1 LLDLARRRKLQP
13 GPDINPYA
21 PPTEL
26 ADRGLD
32 FGAPTS
38 SLSFGPLA
46 TRSQRFVAS
55 VLDNLFALLACA
67 PLALVV
73 AAWDAHED
81 LIPIALMFGF
91 VLFTIFQSVIIAQSG
106 QSLGKKLLKIKI
118 VRPDGSVPGFVQGVV
133 VRYWLMTMMSAVCNL
148 VGLIDALLIFREDQ
162 RTLHDHM
169 AGTNVIQVQ

>member
-1 LLDLARRRKLQP
+1 LQP

-32 FGAPTS
+32 FVAPDS

-46 TRSQRFVAS
+46 TRSQRFLGS
-55 VLDNLFALLACA
+55 LLDNIFALLACA
-67 PLALVV
+67 PAAIVAAALDASEDIIGVALVC
-73 AAWDAHED
+73 
-81 LIPIALMFGF
+81 GF
-91 VLFTIFQSVIIAQSG
+91 VLFAIYQSVIIAQSG

-118 VRPDGSVPGFVQGVV
+118 VRPDGSVPGFVQGVL
-133 VRYWLMTMMSAVCNL
+133 VRYWLMTTMSAVCNI

-169 AGTNVIQVQ
+169 AGTNVIQVL